1 MDDHMGDHMD
11 ETMIEALRV
20 KRERAML
27 SEFRQRF
34 GDYHTEL
41 HREDYLFRSGHKR
54 SRETARIRG
63 EHSDLFKPSA
73 IAELRAKLEE
83 TPEHRETERTSVKRL
98 MAFAMEGALQTHA
111 QEVSDEIEGYE
122 ANALVD
128 WQGREVPFRAS
139 SSLLAD
145 ETDFARRRDLFA
157 RRVGVIEAAQ
167 DLRAERLEK
176 LREGA
181 RELGYEN
188 RLVMRRELYGLD
200 YEWLVE
206 RARAILS
213 KTEGGYVNALAILLP
228 RETGVSV
235 DDATQADLGF
245 LRKFTRFDHFFPRER
260 MLGVY
265 RELFAAL
272 GFNSEKQSNLA
283 IDSGPRPGKQPQ
295 AFCSPIR
302 VPDEI
307 KLSVNLNGGQG
318 NYRGFLREAGRA
330 QLYAWTSSSLNP
342 EFRLGGDRA
351 VVEAWGLLLENLALD
366 ERWLMTTFGFVEN
379 MEFRRALAV
388 FRLMSLRQRAALLDY
403 EIEFHAGG
411 LARGA
416 GERYAELMTEAA
428 RVRFDGTERLRSLDD
443 AFYAADLLRASAFE
457 SQMREYLKTQFGVRW
472 WASRKAGETL
482 IDLWNTGR
490 RHTVEELASMIGLG
504 ALDFDWLASESLE
517 SIEGRSA

>member
-1 MDDHMGDHMD
+1 MA
-11 ETMIEALRV
+11 ETTIEARRS

-34 GDYHTEL
+34 GDFHTEL
-41 HREDYLFRSGHKR
+41 HREDYLFRSGHKQ
-54 SRETARIRG
+54 SREIARIRG
-63 EHSDLFKPSA
+63 ESSDLFKPAA

-83 TPEHRETERTSVKRL
+83 TPERRETERTSVKRL
-98 MAFAMEGALQTHA
+98 IAFAVEGALLARA
-111 QEVSDEIEGYE
+111 QEVSDEIENYE
-122 ANALVD
+122 ADALVD
-128 WQGREVPFRAS
+128 WLGRRVPFRAS
-139 SSLLAD
+139 ASLLAD
-145 ETDFARRRDLFA
+145 EKDFARRRDLFA
-157 RRVGVIEAAQ
+157 RRAGVIEAAQ

-176 LREGA
+176 LRDGA
-181 RELGYEN
+181 REMGYEN
-188 RLVMRRELYGLD
+188 RLAMLRELRGLD
-200 YEWLVE
+200 YEGTAS

-213 KTEGGYVNALAILLP
+213 KTEGGYVNALASLLP
-228 RETGVSV
+228 RETDVSV

-245 LRKFTRFDHFFPRER
+245 LQKFTRFDHFFPRER

-265 RELFAAL
+265 RELFAAF
-272 GFNSEKQSNLA
+272 GFNSEKQSNLS
-283 IDSGPRPGKQPQ
+283 IDSEPRPGKQPQ

-318 NYRGFLREAGRA
+318 NYREFLREAGRA
-330 QLYAWTSSSLNP
+330 QLYAWTSRGLYP

-379 MEFRRALAV
+379 MEFRRALGV

-403 EIEFHAGG
+403 EIEFHSGG
-411 LARGA
+411 LATGS
-416 GERYAELMTEAA
+416 GERYAELMTDAA
-428 RVRFDGTERLRSLDD
+428 RLRFDKTERLRSLDD
-443 AFYAADLLRASAFE
+443 AFYSADFLRASAFE
-457 SQMREYLKTQFGVRW
+457 SQMREYLKTRFGVRW
-472 WASRKAGETL
+472 WASRQAGETL

-517 SIEGRSA
+517 SIEGRST